1 MKICLPI
8 QPVITFSYIEVW
20 LLSIMLYSGNSLIIM
35 DVDDLYWRVNVVWEF
50 KYCFHLLST
59 H

>member
-8 QPVITFSYIEVW
+8 KFVITFSYVGIW
-20 LLSIMLYSGNSLIIM
+20 LLSIMLYPENSLIIM
-35 DVDDLYWRVNVVWEF
+35 YDDDLNWRVNVVWEF

>member
-8 QPVITFSYIEVW
+8 QFVITFSYVGIW
-20 LLSIMLYSGNSLIIM
+20 LLSIMLYPGNSLIIM
-35 DVDDLYWRVNVVWEF
+35 YDDDLNWRVNGVWEF

>member
-8 QPVITFSYIEVW
+8 QFVITFSYVGIW

-35 DVDDLYWRVNVVWEF
+35 YDDDFNWRVNVVWEF
-50 KYCFHLLST
+50 KYCFHLLYT